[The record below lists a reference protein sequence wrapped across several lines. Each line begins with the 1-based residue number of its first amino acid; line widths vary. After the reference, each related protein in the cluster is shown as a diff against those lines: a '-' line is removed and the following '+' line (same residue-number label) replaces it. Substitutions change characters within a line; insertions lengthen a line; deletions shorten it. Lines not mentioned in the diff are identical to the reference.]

1 MIYPIFDREQL
12 LIRHL
17 NERENKVIFDRDI
30 ISPLQIPQKISDDA
44 GRLIEKTVERIR
56 MAKEKES
63 SIMLTFGAHTIKNC
77 MAPTLIEL
85 MKGGRVTHLATN
97 GAAIIHDWEIAFQGE
112 TSEDVRA
119 NVERGR
125 FGIWEETGFYINLA
139 IIVGAYENLGYG
151 ESVGKMI
158 AREGLQIPET
168 DMLYNTARECI
179 ETDPN
184 RAAAAIDLAGA
195 IKRFNLKSG
204 FMPIPH
210 PWKQYSVQAQACN
223 LGIPFTGHPMFG
235 HDIIYTHPMNHG
247 AAIGRTALNDFLRF
261 AASVAN
267 LDDGVYM
274 SVGSAVMSPMIFEKA
289 LSMSQNLKIKEG
301 KHIDNHYI
309 LVVDLA
315 ESDWDWQNAGE
326 PPIDHPAYY
335 LRYCKTFHRMG
346 GEMYFLNSDNRDF
359 LLYLHQQLLGEKLK
373 FETPKSFFQKII

>member
-1 MIYPIFDREQL
+1 MIYSILDRKQL
-12 LIRHL
+12 VVRKL
-17 NERENKVIFDRDI
+17 NERKNKVVFERDM
-30 ISPLQIPQKISDDA
+30 ISPLQKPQKMSEESYS
-44 GRLIEKTVERIR
+44 LIEKAAERIR
-56 MAKEKES
+56 TAREKKS

-85 MKGGRVTHLATN
+85 MKGGWATHLATN
-97 GAAIIHDWEIAFQGE
+97 GAAIIHDWEIAFQGQ

-119 NVERGR
+119 NVELGQ
-125 FGIWEETGFYINLA
+125 FGIWQETGFYINLA

-158 AREGLQIPET
+158 LHEGLQIPEI
-168 DMLYNTARECI
+168 DALYDTAKNCMES
-179 ETDPN
+179 DPDK
-184 RAAAAIDLAGA
+184 AAAAIDLAGA
-195 IKRFNLKSG
+195 IKTFKLKSG
-204 FMPIPH
+204 FLPIPH
-210 PWKQYSVQAQACN
+210 PYKQYSVQAQAYK

-267 LDDGVYM
+267 LDYGIYM

-309 LVVDLA
+309 LIVDLA
-315 ESDWDWQNAGE
+315 ESDWDWQSQGE
-326 PPIDHPAYY
+326 PPANNPAYY

-346 GEMYFLNSDNRDF
+346 GAMNYITSDNRNF
-359 LLYLHQQLLGEKLK
+359 LLSLYQQVRHL
-373 FETPKSFFQKII
+373 

>member
-1 MIYPIFDREQL
+1 MENKRLKLPINETIQTEAYPVLDREQL
-12 LIRHL
+12 VVRHL
-17 NERENKVIFDRDI
+17 NERKNKVVFDRDMV
-30 ISPLQIPQKISDDA
+30 SPLQQPKKLSEE
-44 GRLIEKTVERIR
+44 GNRLIEQTVARIR
-56 MAKEKES
+56 TAKEKKS
-63 SIMLTFGAHTIKNC
+63 SVILAFGAHTIKNC
-77 MAPTLIEL
+77 MAPALIEL
-85 MKGGRVTHLATN
+85 IKDGWLTHLATN
-97 GAAIIHDWEIAFQGE
+97 GAGIIHDWEIAFQGQ

-119 NVERGR
+119 NVDRGQ

-139 IIVGAYENLGYG
+139 LIVGAYENLGYG

-158 AREGLQIPET
+158 AREGIQIPKISTLYDEAQKCMET
-168 DMLYNTARECI
+168 EPD
-179 ETDPN
+179 

-195 IKRFNLKSG
+195 IKRFGLKSG
-204 FMPIPH
+204 FMAIPH
-210 PWKQYSVQAQACN
+210 PYKQYSVQAQAYH

-247 AAIGRTALNDFLRF
+247 AAIGRTALNDFLRY

-274 SVGSAVMSPMIFEKA
+274 SVGSAVMSPMIFEKS

-315 ESDWDWQNAGE
+315 ESDWDWQNKGE
-326 PPIDHPAYY
+326 PPMDHPAYY

-346 GEMYFLNSDNRDF
+346 GKMQYLTSDNRDF
-359 LLYLHQQLLGEKLK
+359 LLSLHQQL
-373 FETPKSFFQKII
+373 I